1 MIEPRANRLRAAL
14 ELYAVRLFFAASPV
28 LAVGLAGCGGS
39 TDTPRPAPDGVEGN
53 QGVPGYLSP
62 PSDVVSSDMPV
73 PIDCSARADLE
84 FADIEDFELGA
95 AGGWYL
101 SNDVCADCQDFVN
114 ASDAIRNAGEAASR
128 AEELADLQTELDA
141 CRPVCLEALQVPNY
155 FDNPPVSQPIPGGRC
170 ESRYAMHIKGGPFV
184 EWGGNMGFAFA
195 PPLNVTT
202 FDVANEAGEVERP
215 AENFH
220 GITFWARLGGAS
232 NNNLRIELG
241 DMFTDQAYT
250 GNNGGPICN
259 PNTTDE
265 NSDEGCDKFGA
276 ITQLRDDW
284 QQFFVPFAEMRQ
296 QGWGRRAEYF
306 DLTALLSFSVFYAQ
320 GTWDFWID
328 DLAFYRR
335 KQ

>member
-1 MIEPRANRLRAAL
+1 MKRFARLL
-14 ELYAVRLFFAASPV
+14 LAASPLLV
-28 LAVGLAGCGGS
+28 AALPGCGGS
-39 TDTPRPAPDGVEGN
+39 TETPRPARDGTGGP

-62 PSDVVSSDMPV
+62 PSGVSIDDTVPV
-73 PIDCSARADLE
+73 DCYVRADVELE
-84 FADIEDFELGA
+84 LIEDFELGA

-114 ASDAIRNAGEAASR
+114 AADAIRNAGEATSR
-128 AEELADLQTELDA
+128 AAELTDLQSQLDA
-141 CRPVCLEALQVPNY
+141 CRPTCLAALQVPNY

-170 ESRYAMHIKGGPFV
+170 DSRYAMHIKGGPFV

-195 PPLNVTT
+195 PPLNVTA
-202 FDVANEAGEVERP
+202 FDIENGAGEVERP
-215 AENFH
+215 GRDLH

-241 DMFTDQAYT
+241 DRFTDQAYDNPET
-250 GNNGGPICN
+250 PEADPICN
-259 PNTTDE
+259 PNTTDA

-276 ITQLRDDW
+276 ITQMRDDW

-335 KQ
+335 KP